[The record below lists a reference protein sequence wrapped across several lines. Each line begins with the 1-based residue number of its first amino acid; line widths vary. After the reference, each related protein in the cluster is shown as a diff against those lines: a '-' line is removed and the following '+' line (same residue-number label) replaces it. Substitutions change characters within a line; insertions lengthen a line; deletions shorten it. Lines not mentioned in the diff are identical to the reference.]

1 MTLTAN
7 RADLDRLRTTWVRS
21 ILHPTDLTDL
31 SGVAFA
37 HALRISLATRSKL
50 HLLHV
55 SPHNARTVAEFPD
68 VRRVLVQWGLSEQND
83 APWLLASKLGI
94 AVDSTHVKRQ
104 EPVQGILQF
113 LQQATCDLMVLAT
126 RGGGGFDHWLR
137 GSVSEIASR
146 HSAVP
151 TLFVTSGARGF
162 VDQITGEVSIRRI
175 LVPIDFSP
183 TPGKAINAVRRLS
196 KLLTGDVHYV
206 LHLLHVGHSAPAIRV
221 TARDRSRLPG
231 VILRSGNVPKTII
244 DAAIEFDIDLIAMP
258 TAGRRGILDALRGNT
273 TERVI
278 RHAPCPVF
286 AIPSKL

>member
-1 MTLTAN
+1 MI
-7 RADLDRLRTTWVRS
+7 RGGQS
-21 ILHPTDLTDL
+21 
-31 SGVAFA
+31 
-37 HALRISLATRSKL
+37 
-50 HLLHV
+50 
-55 SPHNARTVAEFPD
+55 FPD
-68 VRRVLVQWGLSEQND
+68 VRRVLAQWALSEEND
-83 APWLLASKLGI
+83 APCLLASKLGI
-94 AVDSTHVKRQ
+94 EVDNSHIKRQ

-146 HSAVP
+146 HSAVR

-162 VDQITGEVSIRRI
+162 VDQITGDVSIRRV

-183 TPGKAINAVRRLS
+183 TPGKAIKAVHRFS

-206 LHLLHVGHSAPAIRV
+206 LHLLHVGRSAPAIRV
-221 TARDRSRLPG
+221 TARDRSGLPG
-231 VILRSGNVPKTII
+231 IILRSGNVPTTII
-244 DAAIEFDIDLIAMP
+244 DAAIEFDVGLIAMP
-258 TAGRRGILDALRGNT
+258 TAGRHGILDALRGST

-286 AIPSKL
+286 AIPEMLVSALSGRTYHETMPRIGTVPPPAPRLAVDTDHAVVIVAAATMMAMVMILRI

>member
-1 MTLTAN
+1 MTLTVN
-7 RADLDRLRTTWVRS
+7 PADLDRLRDTWVRS

-55 SPHNARTVAEFPD
+55 SAHASGIAAEFPD
-68 VRRVLVQWGLSEQND
+68 VRRILAQWGLSEEND
-83 APWLLASKLGI
+83 PPWLLAGKLGI
-94 AVDSTHVKRQ
+94 EVDSTHIKRQ

-162 VDQITGEVSIRRI
+162 VDQITGDVAIRRV

-183 TPGKAINAVRRLS
+183 APEKAIKAVHRFS
-196 KLLTGDVHYV
+196 KLLTGDVRYV
-206 LHLLHVGHSAPAIRV
+206 LHLLHVGHSAPAIQV

-231 VILRSGNVPKTII
+231 VILRSGNVPKAII
-244 DAAIEFDIDLIAMP
+244 DAAIQFDVDLIVMP
-258 TAGRRGILDALRGNT
+258 TAGRHGILDALRGST

-278 RHAPCPVF
+278 RHAPCPIF
-286 AIPSKL
+286 AIPSRL

>member
-1 MTLTAN
+1 LSADHN
-7 RADLDRLRTTWVRS
+7 RSRDTWVRS

-31 SGVAFA
+31 SGVALA

-55 SPHNARTVAEFPD
+55 SAYASCIARDFPD
-68 VRRVLVQWGLSEQND
+68 VRRILAQWGMSEESEP
-83 APWLLASKLGI
+83 PWLLADQLGI
-94 AVDSTHVKRQ
+94 EVDNTHIKRQ

-113 LQQATCDLMVLAT
+113 LQQATCDLMVLAS

-146 HSAVP
+146 QSAVP

-162 VDQITGEVSIRRI
+162 VDQITGDVAIRRI

-183 TPGKAINAVRRLS
+183 APAKAINAVHRFL
-196 KLLTGDVHYV
+196 KLLTGDVRYV

-221 TARDRSRLPG
+221 TARDRSRVSE
-231 VILRSGNVPKTII
+231 VILRSGNVPKAIV
-244 DAAIEFDIDLIAMP
+244 DAAIEFDVDLVAMP
-258 TAGRRGILDALRGNT
+258 TAGRHGILDALRGST

-278 RHAPCPVF
+278 RHAPCPVL
-286 AIPSKL
+286 AIPSRR